1 MNRPKPRCN
10 LILLF
15 RLPMAALLLLFGAIQ
30 TVSAQEDGATS
41 AEARAKAA
49 WLWEYFRENPPAPDK
64 LAEISTLYR
73 QLDLEG
79 AEACDGL
86 AFATLAVW
94 QDKGPDQAARLA
106 AALSEAHAAR
116 RAAARER
123 SVTTEESAEA
133 RSKICYLFDHFVE
146 TGPARSKVPVLV
158 EMYTRLTTYDR
169 SAVDSR
175 LTAQV
180 GSLRDTDAAR
190 ADELQAILETMQQEG
205 ETVVLPAAA
214 SGGAAAEPKAF
225 TPSTDQWPALQA
237 NLILGT
243 QAIGGP
249 YQFSDRPYLLEVAHE
264 IAAMGSNLIKF
275 NAVFEG
281 APYNM
286 AKEEGIE
293 SLSDLFEKHSVYREL
308 MTMPFTYFHIWTYP
322 AVETKWQDGLDEA
335 EEKAL
340 YDELRDFAAYLLAKY
355 NGTGKQ
361 FYLGHWEG
369 DWYLSGATDPK
380 VDPTPERIAA
390 FTRYLQ
396 TRQRAVDDARRE
408 TPHENVAIFNYVEV
422 NQVVKGLDGTRPTV
436 TNAVLEKV
444 NPDFVSYS
452 CYDVLAEPDR
462 AAALHRAL
470 DEIEAKLSPKDGI
483 EGKRVFVGEFAVKAS
498 LTGFDGEKH
507 AAANREFLRA
517 IVEWGCPFALYWQFY
532 CNERNPDHALGQ
544 EGYWLVDARNEKT
557 PLYEFFRDYYRE
569 LREFIERETA
579 GGKSPDNEAIRA
591 EALRI
596 LRPS

>member
-1 MNRPKPRCN
+1 MHRPERQRHPAA
-10 LILLF
+10 IF
-15 RLPMAALLLLFGAIQ
+15 RSAATALLLLAIIQPAGAQDEGDQ
-30 TVSAQEDGATS
+30 TE
-41 AEARAKAA
+41 EARAKVA
-49 WLWEYFRENPPAPDK
+49 WLWDHFRENNPTADK
-64 LAEISTLYR
+64 MAEITRLYP

-86 AFATLAVW
+86 AFATLAAW
-94 QDKGPDQAARLA
+94 QAKDPVQAARLA
-106 AALSEAHAAR
+106 DSLSEAHAAR
-116 RAAARER
+116 RATARER
-123 SVTTEESAEA
+123 PVTPEESAQA
-133 RSKICYLFDHFVE
+133 RSKICFLFDRFLE
-146 TGPARSKVPVLV
+146 TGASRSKVPVLV

-169 SAVDSR
+169 SAVDNR
-175 LTAQV
+175 LAGQLA
-180 GSLRDTDAAR
+180 GLRDNDTAR
-190 ADELQAILETMQQEG
+190 ADELQAILATVQEEG
-205 ETVVLPAAA
+205 ATVILPDAAP
-214 SGGAAAEPKAF
+214 GGAATEPKAF
-225 TPSTDQWPALQA
+225 RPSTDQWPPLQA

-286 AKEEGIE
+286 AKEEGIV
-293 SLSDLFEKHSVYREL
+293 SLTDLFEKHSVYRGL
-308 MTMPFTYFHIWTYP
+308 MAMPFTYYHIWTYP
-322 AVETKWQDGLDEA
+322 AVETKWQDGFDSA
-335 EEKAL
+335 EEKVL
-340 YDELRDFAAYLLAKY
+340 YDELRGFAAYLLAKY

-396 TRQRAVDDARRE
+396 TRQRAVDDARRG
-408 TPHENVAIFNYVEV
+408 TPHENVAVFNYVEV

-452 CYDVLAEPDR
+452 CYDAQAESDP
-462 AAALHRAL
+462 ASSLHRAL
-470 DEIEAKLSPKDGI
+470 DEIESKLSPKEGI
-483 EGKRVFVGEFAVKAS
+483 EGKRVFVGEFGVKAS

-507 AAANREFLRA
+507 AAANRKFLRA

-557 PLYEFFRDYYRE
+557 PLYGFFREYYRR
-569 LREFIERETA
+569 LRDFIERETA
-579 GGKSPDNEAIRA
+579 GGQSPDDAAIRA

-596 LRPS
+596 LEAA

>member
-1 MNRPKPRCN
+1 MLAAC
-10 LILLF
+10 LLVAG
-15 RLPMAALLLLFGAIQ
+15 LASVAADPDA
-30 TVSAQEDGATS
+30 SHA
-41 AEARAKAA
+41 AEARAKTA
-49 WLWEYFRENPPAPDK
+49 WLWEYLRGNPPGPDK
-64 LAEISTLYR
+64 LAEISVLYP

-116 RAAARER
+116 RAATRER
-123 SVTTEESAEA
+123 PVTAEESAEA

-146 TGPARSKVPVLV
+146 AGPARSKVPVLV
-158 EMYTRLTTYDR
+158 EMFQRMTTED
-169 SAVDSR
+169 SNAVVQRVS
-175 LTAQV
+175 TQIE
-180 GSLRDTDAAR
+180 GLRESDAPR
-190 ADELQAILETMQQEG
+190 AEEMQAILQTMRNEG
-205 ETVVLPAAA
+205 ETVILPGPA
-214 SGGAAAEPKAF
+214 SGGAAAEPRPF
-225 TPSTDQWPALQA
+225 SPSTDQWPALQA

-286 AKEEGIE
+286 AQEEGIA

-308 MTMPFTYFHIWTYP
+308 MTMPFTYYHIWTYP
-322 AVETKWQDGLDEA
+322 AVETKWQDGFDEA

-408 TPHENVAIFNYVEV
+408 TPHENVAVFNYVEV

-470 DEIEAKLSPKDGI
+470 DEIASKLSPKDGI

-532 CNERNPDHALGQ
+532 CNEPNPDHALGH
-544 EGYWLVDARNEKT
+544 EGYWLVDAQNEKT
-557 PLYEFFRDYYRE
+557 PLYGFFRDYYRE

-579 GGKSPDNEAIRA
+579 GGKSPDADAIRA

>member
-1 MNRPKPRCN
+1 MISFRSTSSTFTKSI
-10 LILLF
+10 LILGVCL
-15 RLPMAALLLLFGAIQ
+15 LVSGLASDAADPDA
-30 TVSAQEDGATS
+30 SHA
-41 AEARAKAA
+41 AEARAKTA
-49 WLWEYFRENPPAPDK
+49 WLWEYLRANPPGPDK
-64 LAEISTLYR
+64 LAEISVLYP

-106 AALSEAHAAR
+106 AALSGAHAAR

-123 SVTTEESAEA
+123 PVTTEESAEA

-146 TGPARSKVPVLV
+146 AGPARSKVPVLV
-158 EMYTRLTTYDR
+158 EMFQRMTTED
-169 SAVDSR
+169 SNAVVQRVS
-175 LTAQV
+175 TQIE
-180 GSLRDTDAAR
+180 GLRESDAPR
-190 ADELQAILETMQQEG
+190 AEEMQAILQTMRNEG
-205 ETVVLPAAA
+205 ETVILPGPA
-214 SGGAAAEPKAF
+214 SGGAAAEPRPF
-225 TPSTDQWPALQA
+225 SPSTDQWPALQA

-286 AKEEGIE
+286 AREEGIA
-293 SLSDLFEKHSVYREL
+293 SLSDLFEKYSVYREL
-308 MTMPFTYFHIWTYP
+308 MTMPFTYYHIWTYP
-322 AVETKWQDGLDEA
+322 AVETKWQDGFDEA

-340 YDELRDFAAYLLAKY
+340 YNELRDFAAYLLAKY

-408 TPHENVAIFNYVEV
+408 TPHENVAVFNYVEV

-436 TNAVLEKV
+436 TNTVLEKV

-470 DEIEAKLSPKDGI
+470 DEIASKLSPKDGI

-532 CNERNPDHALGQ
+532 CNEPNPDHALGH
-544 EGYWLVDARNEKT
+544 EGYWLVDAQNEKT
-557 PLYEFFRDYYRE
+557 PLYGFFRDYYRE

-579 GGKSPDNEAIRA
+579 GGKSPDADAIRA

>member
-1 MNRPKPRCN
+1 MNRPELRRHTTP
-10 LILLF
+10 LF
-15 RLPMAALLLLFGAIQ
+15 QRPVAALLLLFGAIQ
-30 TVSAQEDGATS
+30 TVPAQEDAAPS
-41 AEARAKAA
+41 AEARAKVA

-64 LAEISTLYR
+64 LAEISVLYP

-86 AFATLAVW
+86 AFATLAIW
-94 QDKGPDQAARLA
+94 QGKSPDQAARLA

-123 SVTTEESAEA
+123 PVTPEESTEA
-133 RSKICYLFDHFVE
+133 RSKICYLFDRFVE
-146 TGPARSKVPVLV
+146 TGPARSKVPILV
-158 EMYTRLTTYDR
+158 EMFQRMTTEDINAVVKR
-169 SAVDSR
+169 VTSQIDELSA
-175 LTAQV
+175 TEA
-180 GSLRDTDAAR
+180 TR
-190 ADELQAILETMQQEG
+190 ADELQAILQTMQDEG
-205 ETVVLPAAA
+205 ETVVLPDAAA
-214 SGGAAAEPKAF
+214 SGAAAGPAPF
-225 TPSTDQWPALQA
+225 TPSTDKWPPLEA

-275 NAVFEG
+275 KAAFEG
-281 APYNM
+281 TPYNM
-286 AKEEGIE
+286 AKEEGIS
-293 SLSDLFEKHSVYREL
+293 SLTDLFEKHSVYREL
-308 MTMPFTYFHIWTYP
+308 MAMPFTYYHIWTYP

-340 YDELRDFAAYLLAKY
+340 YDELRDFAACLLAKY
-355 NGTGKQ
+355 SGTGKQ

-380 VDPTPERIAA
+380 VDPTPDRNAA
-390 FTRYLQ
+390 DTRYLQ

-444 NPDFVSYS
+444 NSDFVSYS
-452 CYDVLAEPDR
+452 CYDVLPEPDP
-462 AAALHRAL
+462 ASSLHRAL
-470 DEIEAKLSPKDGI
+470 DEIESKLSPKDGI
-483 EGKRVFVGEFAVKAS
+483 EGKRVFVGEFAVKAA

-507 AAANREFLRA
+507 ATANREFLRA

-532 CNERNPDHALGQ
+532 CNEPNPDHALGQ
-544 EGYWLVDARNEKT
+544 EGYWLVDSRNEKT
-557 PLYEFFRDYYRE
+557 PLYGFFREYYRK

-579 GGKSPDNEAIRA
+579 GGKGPDEAAIRA

-596 LRPS
+596 LAAS

>member
-1 MNRPKPRCN
+1 MISFRSTSSTFTKSI
-10 LILLF
+10 LILGVCL
-15 RLPMAALLLLFGAIQ
+15 LVSGLASDAADPDA
-30 TVSAQEDGATS
+30 SHA
-41 AEARAKAA
+41 AEARAKTA
-49 WLWEYFRENPPAPDK
+49 WLWEYLRANPPGPDK
-64 LAEISTLYR
+64 LAEISVLYP

-106 AALSEAHAAR
+106 AALSGAHAAR

-123 SVTTEESAEA
+123 PVTTEESAEA

-146 TGPARSKVPVLV
+146 AGPARSKVPVLV
-158 EMYTRLTTYDR
+158 EMFQRMTTED
-169 SAVDSR
+169 SNAVVQRVS
-175 LTAQV
+175 TQIE
-180 GSLRDTDAAR
+180 GLRESDAPR
-190 ADELQAILETMQQEG
+190 AEEMQAILQTMRNEG
-205 ETVVLPAAA
+205 ETVILPGPA
-214 SGGAAAEPKAF
+214 SGGAAAEPRPF
-225 TPSTDQWPALQA
+225 SPSTDQWPALQA

-286 AKEEGIE
+286 AREEGIA
-293 SLSDLFEKHSVYREL
+293 SLSDLFEKYSVYREL
-308 MTMPFTYFHIWTYP
+308 MTMPFTYYHIWTYP
-322 AVETKWQDGLDEA
+322 AVETKWQDGFDEA

-408 TPHENVAIFNYVEV
+408 TPHENVAVFNYVEV

-436 TNAVLEKV
+436 TNTVLEKV

-470 DEIEAKLSPKDGI
+470 DEIASKLSPKDGI

-532 CNERNPDHALGQ
+532 CNEPNPDHALGH
-544 EGYWLVDARNEKT
+544 EGYWLVDAQNEKT
-557 PLYEFFRDYYRE
+557 PLYGFFRDYYRE

-579 GGKSPDNEAIRA
+579 GGKSPDADAIRA

>member
-1 MNRPKPRCN
+1 MISFRSTSSTFTKSI
-10 LILLF
+10 LILGVCL
-15 RLPMAALLLLFGAIQ
+15 LVSGLASDAADPDA
-30 TVSAQEDGATS
+30 SHA
-41 AEARAKAA
+41 AEARAKTA
-49 WLWEYFRENPPAPDK
+49 WLWEYLRANPPGPDK
-64 LAEISTLYR
+64 LAEISVLYP

-106 AALSEAHAAR
+106 AALSGAHAAR

-123 SVTTEESAEA
+123 PVTTEESAEA

-146 TGPARSKVPVLV
+146 AGPARSKVPVLV
-158 EMYTRLTTYDR
+158 EMFQRMTTED
-169 SAVDSR
+169 SNAVVQRVS
-175 LTAQV
+175 TQIE
-180 GSLRDTDAAR
+180 GLRESDAPR
-190 ADELQAILETMQQEG
+190 AEEMQAILQTMRNEG
-205 ETVVLPAAA
+205 ETVILPGPA
-214 SGGAAAEPKAF
+214 SGGAAAEPRPF
-225 TPSTDQWPALQA
+225 SPSTDQWPALQA

-286 AKEEGIE
+286 AREEGIA
-293 SLSDLFEKHSVYREL
+293 SLSDLFEKYSVYREL
-308 MTMPFTYFHIWTYP
+308 MTMPFTYYHIWTYP
-322 AVETKWQDGLDEA
+322 AVETKWQDGFDEA

-340 YDELRDFAAYLLAKY
+340 YDKLRDFAAYLLAKY

-408 TPHENVAIFNYVEV
+408 TPHENVAVFNYVEV

-436 TNAVLEKV
+436 TNTVLEKV

-470 DEIEAKLSPKDGI
+470 DEIASKLSPKDGI

-532 CNERNPDHALGQ
+532 CNEPNPDHALGH
-544 EGYWLVDARNEKT
+544 EGYWLVDAQNEKT
-557 PLYEFFRDYYRE
+557 PLYGFFRDYYRE

-579 GGKSPDNEAIRA
+579 GGKSPDADAIRA

>member
-1 MNRPKPRCN
+1 MTSLHTTSSTFTKSI
-10 LILLF
+10 LILGTCL
-15 RLPMAALLLLFGAIQ
+15 LVAGLAPVAADP
-30 TVSAQEDGATS
+30 ETS
-41 AEARAKAA
+41 HAAEARAKTA
-49 WLWEYFRENPPAPDK
+49 WLWEYLRGNPPAPDK
-64 LAEISTLYR
+64 LAEISVLYP

-106 AALSEAHAAR
+106 AALSGAHAAR

-123 SVTTEESAEA
+123 PVTTEESAEA

-169 SAVDSR
+169 SAVDNR

-180 GSLRDTDAAR
+180 GTLRDTDAAR
-190 ADELQAILETMQQEG
+190 ADELQAVLETMQQEG
-205 ETVVLPAAA
+205 ETVVFPAAA
-214 SGGAAAEPKAF
+214 PGGATAKPKAF

-286 AKEEGIE
+286 AREEGIA
-293 SLSDLFEKHSVYREL
+293 SLSDLFDKHSVYREL
-308 MTMPFTYFHIWTYP
+308 MTMPFTYYHIWTYP
-322 AVETKWQDGLDEA
+322 AVETKWQDGFDEA

-408 TPHENVAIFNYVEV
+408 TPHENVAVFNYVEV

-470 DEIEAKLSPKDGI
+470 DEIESKLSPKDGI

-498 LTGFDGEKH
+498 LAGFDGERH

-532 CNERNPDHALGQ
+532 CNERNPDHALGH

-557 PLYEFFRDYYRE
+557 PLYGFFRDYYRE

-579 GGKSPDNEAIRA
+579 GGKSPDADAIRA

>member
-1 MNRPKPRCN
+1 MISFRSTSSTFTKSI
-10 LILLF
+10 LILGVCL
-15 RLPMAALLLLFGAIQ
+15 LVSGLASDAADPDA
-30 TVSAQEDGATS
+30 SHA
-41 AEARAKAA
+41 AEARAKTA
-49 WLWEYFRENPPAPDK
+49 WLWEYLRANPPGPDK
-64 LAEISTLYR
+64 LAEISVLYP

-106 AALSEAHAAR
+106 AALSGAHAAR

-123 SVTTEESAEA
+123 PVTTEESAEA

-146 TGPARSKVPVLV
+146 AGPARSKVPVLV
-158 EMYTRLTTYDR
+158 EMFQRMTTED
-169 SAVDSR
+169 SNAVVQRVS
-175 LTAQV
+175 TQIE
-180 GSLRDTDAAR
+180 GLRESDAPR
-190 ADELQAILETMQQEG
+190 AEEMQAILQTMRNEG
-205 ETVVLPAAA
+205 ETVILPGPA
-214 SGGAAAEPKAF
+214 SGGAAAEPRPF
-225 TPSTDQWPALQA
+225 SPSTDQWPALQA

-286 AKEEGIE
+286 AREEGIA
-293 SLSDLFEKHSVYREL
+293 SLSDLFEKYSVYREL
-308 MTMPFTYFHIWTYP
+308 MTMPFTYYHIWTYP
-322 AVETKWQDGLDEA
+322 AVETKWQDGFDEA

-340 YDELRDFAAYLLAKY
+340 HDELRDFAAYLLAKY

-408 TPHENVAIFNYVEV
+408 TPHENVAVFNYVEV

-436 TNAVLEKV
+436 TNTVLEKV

-470 DEIEAKLSPKDGI
+470 DEIASKLSPKDGI

-532 CNERNPDHALGQ
+532 CNEPNPDHALGH
-544 EGYWLVDARNEKT
+544 EGYWLVDAQNEKT
-557 PLYEFFRDYYRE
+557 PLYGFFRDYYRE

-579 GGKSPDNEAIRA
+579 GGKSPDADAIRA